1 MENRVIN
8 IEDMSYEEMSLVQER
23 INQRK
28 QKSME
33 ERLVAIEK
41 EFIQD
46 NNYKGIIVTLKD
58 EIVQM
63 NKEIELQNAIINGLK
78 QNSEE
83 TKVILEEI
91 SVETNKV
98 TKTLLTHGIE
108 RRKLENNIHRLIYK
122 EVPKSDSLRDE
133 LFHAS
138 LSRACKGH
146 INKSFGVSGFV
157 WLEIADMDAIET
169 ITKKYLNKSTIH
181 NLMQKTAEDLFKK
194 SNEAKDNSQVVT
206 PSMARKFK
214 LLEELT
220 DKIGGNI
227 NAI

>member
-1 MENRVIN
+1 MENRIIN
-8 IEDMSYEEMSLVQER
+8 IEQMSDEELSLFQER

-28 QKSME
+28 QKSIE
-33 ERLVAIEK
+33 ERLKAIER
-41 EFIQD
+41 EFTQD
-46 NNYKGIIVTLKD
+46 DNYKGLVIDLRDKLIK
-58 EIVQM
+58 M
-63 NKEIELQNAIINGLK
+63 NMEIELQNAIIKGLK

-83 TKVILEEI
+83 SKIKLDEI

-169 ITKKYLNKSTIH
+169 ITKKYLNKTTIH

-194 SNEAKDNSQVVT
+194 SNEAKDNDQVVT